1 MQLKIYFELMK
12 VLLMLFPN
20 STNPQLSNDISQTIY
35 FKLSLKFFHVFLDFP
50 KFFPNNFS

>member
-1 MQLKIYFELMK
+1 MQLKIYLELMK

-35 FKLSLKFFHVFLDFP
+35 FKLSLKFFM
-50 KFFPNNFS
+50 FS